1 MLYSLDLRHFL
12 ILGPNSKWIQPV
24 LTILSSYRKYR
35 PIFAIW
41 IVHFRRLQSFD
52 YPLKFNSRQRFIYDK
67 TTGKMIFKESIG
79 EIIRLGDELVSIDDV
94 SVNGKLASDCE
105 EAVKKSLRLTAI
117 PFGTGIGRFQSS
129 WTMNQ

>member
-1 MLYSLDLRHFL
+1 M
-12 ILGPNSKWIQPV
+12 
-24 LTILSSYRKYR
+24 KYR

-41 IVHFRRLQSFD
+41 VVHFRRLQSFD
-52 YPLKFNSRQRFIYDK
+52 CPLKFKSRQRFIYDK

-79 EIIRLGDELVSIDDV
+79 EIIRLGDELVSRDDV

-117 PFGTGIGRFQSS
+117 TFGT
-129 WTMNQ
+129 

>member
-24 LTILSSYRKYR
+24 LTILSSYRKDR

-41 IVHFRRLQSFD
+41 VVHFRTFD
-52 YPLKFNSRQRFIYDK
+52 CPLKFKSRQRFIYDK